1 MATPITTITGL
12 QNLPNLEE
20 FNADWNSLVSV
31 DFSNLTNLTIIDISD
46 CETPDES
53 GKSLT
58 SVNVTGCTNLEQ
70 LRMGDSNFS
79 AGFPN
84 LNSCTSLVY
93 FDADQCGISGSLNL
107 SQIPVL
113 GGFDLSGNSQL
124 TELIVSSNQPLG
136 DFGSIR
142 VDGTSLTQTS
152 LDNLIQAADSGSV
165 NNGFINLLVNNSV
178 APSFERGLPALR
190 GLDAKS
196 WGIEVNPYDQPIQI
210 TNMYETAEE
219 AAMALVIN
227 AESIERYIYTG
238 TSLAVG
244 NFVYVNNSLVSPV
257 TNGFFASADGYV
269 YDVDGGQ
276 GEIVNR
282 EQYGV

>member
-31 DFSNLTNLTIIDISD
+31 DFSNLTNLTTIDISD
-46 CETPDES
+46 CETPD
-53 GKSLT
+53 GTGQSLT

-70 LRMGDSNFS
+70 LRVDDSNFS

-84 LNSCTSLVY
+84 LNSCTSLEY
-93 FDADQCGISGSLNL
+93 FDADQCNISGSLNL
-107 SQIPVL
+107 SELPAL
-113 GGFDLSGNSQL
+113 RGFDLNGNSQL
-124 TELIVSSNQPLG
+124 TELIVSSNQSLG
-136 DFGSIR
+136 DGEPIR

-152 LDNLIQAADSGSV
+152 LDNLIQAVDSGSV
-165 NNGFINLLVNNSV
+165 NNGLINLLVNNSV
-178 APSFERGLPALR
+178 KPSFERGLPALR

-196 WGIEVNPYDQPIQI
+196 WGMEVNPYDQLIQI
-210 TNMYETAEE
+210 TNMYETSQQAVD
-219 AAMALVIN
+219 AMVVNGEL
-227 AESIERYIYTG
+227 IERYIYTG

-244 NFVYVNNSLVSPV
+244 NFVYVNNTLLNPV